1 MSFFFPLLNSEFTS
15 IQLIY
20 KKFII
25 VNLHYQK
32 AGSSCSNRNKEVKLV
47 ETKVRFISDGCNGN
61 GVEVGWGVVG
71 VMTVQR
77 LTPPSP
83 ESVSTIFHRLREAA
97 TCRNSTVHSNSHR
110 EIGLW
115 WSDGHHLHCFGYN

>member
-1 MSFFFPLLNSEFTS
+1 M
-15 IQLIY
+15 
-20 KKFII
+20 
-25 VNLHYQK
+25 
-32 AGSSCSNRNKEVKLV
+32 

-83 ESVSTIFHRLREAA
+83 ESVSTIFQRLREAA
-97 TCRNSTVHSNSHR
+97 TCRNSTVHSNSHH

-115 WSDGHHLHCFGYN
+115 WSDGDHLHCFGYN